1 MNKPLTY
8 DDIPKMYLFC
18 NHTKCPRRNKCLR
31 FQAAMIVPQSVP
43 HYEAININH
52 VAGNEKECS
61 YFSAY
66 TLTTFALGISHILDD
81 VPHKKAMAIQNSLK
95 SLMGKSMYY
104 RIRNKQRRLHPLEH
118 KAQTFSWNTA
128 SRQRLTSTN
137 TLKIM
142 TGKRQIVTGKILAK
156 IFHRN

>member
-1 MNKPLTY
+1 MSAP
-8 DDIPKMYLFC
+8 
-18 NHTKCPRRNKCLR
+18 
-31 FQAAMIVPQSVP
+31 QQSVP

-104 RIRNKQRRLHPLEH
+104 RIRNKQRRLHPLEQKQIADVFLEH
-118 KAQTFSWNTA
+118 GIKT
-128 SRQRLTSTN
+128 
-137 TLKIM
+137 KINFDEY
-142 TGKRQIVTGKILAK
+142 IEDYDW
-156 IFHRN
+156 

>member
-104 RIRNKQRRLHPLEH
+104 RIRNKQRRLHPLEQ
-118 KAQTFSWNTA
+118 KQIADVFLA

-142 TGKRQIVTGKILAK
+142 TGKPQIVTGKILAK

>member
-95 SLMGKSMYY
+95 SLMGKSTTVFATNNVDFIH
-104 RIRNKQRRLHPLEH
+104 RNRNKS
-118 KAQTFSWNTA
+118 QTFSWNTA

-142 TGKRQIVTGKILAK
+142 TGKPQIVTGKILAK

>member
-1 MNKPLTY
+1 MIKTMNKPLTY

-95 SLMGKSMYY
+95 YLMWKFM
-104 RIRNKQRRLHPLEH
+104 
-118 KAQTFSWNTA
+118 
-128 SRQRLTSTN
+128 
-137 TLKIM
+137 
-142 TGKRQIVTGKILAK
+142 
-156 IFHRN
+156 

>member
-1 MNKPLTY
+1 MNMIKTMNRPLTY

-104 RIRNKQRRLHPLEH
+104 RIRNKQRRLHPLEQKQIADVFLEH
-118 KAQTFSWNTA
+118 GIKT
-128 SRQRLTSTN
+128 
-137 TLKIM
+137 KINFDEY
-142 TGKRQIVTGKILAK
+142 IEDYDW
-156 IFHRN
+156 

>member
-1 MNKPLTY
+1 MIKTMNKPLTY

-104 RIRNKQRRLHPLEH
+104 RIRNKQRRLHPSEQ
-118 KAQTFSWNTA
+118 KQIAT
-128 SRQRLTSTN
+128 TN
-137 TLKIM
+137 RRYLVMDKTEYNKYVVMINFDEY
-142 TGKRQIVTGKILAK
+142 IEDYDW
-156 IFHRN
+156 

>member
-1 MNKPLTY
+1 MNMIKTMNKPLTY

-66 TLTTFALGISHILDD
+66 TLTT
-81 VPHKKAMAIQNSLK
+81 
-95 SLMGKSMYY
+95 
-104 RIRNKQRRLHPLEH
+104 
-118 KAQTFSWNTA
+118 
-128 SRQRLTSTN
+128 
-137 TLKIM
+137 LKIM
-142 TGKRQIVTGKILAK
+142 TGKPQIVTGKILAK

>member
-1 MNKPLTY
+1 MNMIKTMNKPLTY

-61 YFSAY
+61 FFSAY

-104 RIRNKQRRLHPLEH
+104 RIRNKQRRLHPLEQKQIADVFLEH
-118 KAQTFSWNTA
+118 GIKT
-128 SRQRLTSTN
+128 
-137 TLKIM
+137 KINFDEY
-142 TGKRQIVTGKILAK
+142 IEDYDW
-156 IFHRN
+156 